1 MFTPASN
8 GIPASDKYV
17 SSTPVVLDA
26 GLNDQ
31 LRNTQIRKL
40 DGQKRR
46 KPKKMSH
53 FPEIKNRH
61 DDLVASLEYARVNK
75 SIIYATTQGCSTGGP
90 EAGRGPSPNFLR
102 PPRDFASLEFFC
114 TGFSA

>member
-40 DGQKRR
+40 DGQKKR

-61 DDLVASLEYARVNK
+61 DDLVASVEYARVNE
-75 SIIYATTQGCSTGGP
+75 SIIYATTH
-90 EAGRGPSPNFLR
+90 EEK
-102 PPRDFASLEFFC
+102 SLINVLSSSKTPKMQQVE
-114 TGFSA
+114 GFTHM